1 MECYIQSIDFDLR
14 DIILDGF
21 SYKPKQSWSTY
32 DERCFSLNIRAMQI
46 LRNNLY
52 VYAYYRIRSCS
63 CAKDIWDGLNAIFL
77 PNNEFVHKVE
87 SEEQN
92 SLKEAYSP

>member
-1 MECYIQSIDFDLR
+1 MSA
-14 DIILDGF
+14 
-21 SYKPKQSWSTY
+21 Y
-32 DERCFSLNIRAMQI
+32 DKNCFSLNIRAMRI

-63 CAKDIWDGLNAIFL
+63 CAKHIWDGLNAIYL

-87 SEEQN
+87 NKEKN
-92 SLKEAYSP
+92 SLQEAYRSPKRCSRL